1 MGYEA
6 VGELMPLEGD
16 GVVDD
21 GGELFLVVGDED
33 ESLVRALA
41 ESLDDIIHQTT
52 VVVVESVKGL
62 VEDQQVGV
70 FDKGSG

>member
-1 MGYEA
+1 MA
-6 VGELMPLEGD
+6 LEGD

-33 ESLVRALA
+33 EGLA
-41 ESLDDIIHQTT
+41 GTLTEGLDDIIHQTA

>member
-1 MGYEA
+1 MGYET

-33 ESLVRALA
+33 ESFVRTLT
-41 ESLDDIIHQTT
+41 EGLDDLIDQSAVMVIET
-52 VVVVESVKGL
+52 VKGL
-62 VEDQQVGV
+62 VENQQVGIL
-70 FDKGSG
+70 DKGSG

>member
-1 MGYEA
+1 MGYET

-33 ESLVRALA
+33 ESLVRTLA
-41 ESLDDIIHQTT
+41 EGLDDIIHQTA
-52 VVVVESVKGL
+52 VVVVKSVKGL
-62 VEDQQVGV
+62 VENQQVGV

>member
-16 GVVDD
+16 GMVDD
-21 GGELFLVVGDED
+21 GGEFFLVVGDDD
-33 ESLVRALA
+33 EGLA
-41 ESLDDIIHQTT
+41 RTLTEGLNDILYQTA

-62 VEDQQVGV
+62 VENQQVGV